1 MRCQKTDS
9 VLHLQ
14 VFSLC
19 LLSSDFCP
27 LIPET
32 RSAAPETKN
41 LFIEIAIENQKATK
55 HMNLRCPKC
64 SKQLPEV
71 ETLEYRFCPHCGA
84 EITAKPQQLEE
95 AFLTIPPDLPPPRA
109 DLRPRD
115 LSSET
120 EKKIT
125 VAGQFDDQTIE
136 PQPGTSRNRP
146 EIKPPLEPPPPH
158 FRRMP
163 SEDADPPPPKPKK
176 QPPTKNQN
184 KIIIAVLIL
193 LAVVILILGG
203 LFTF

>member
-1 MRCQKTDS
+1 
-9 VLHLQ
+9 
-14 VFSLC
+14 
-19 LLSSDFCP
+19 
-27 LIPET
+27 
-32 RSAAPETKN
+32 
-41 LFIEIAIENQKATK
+41 
-55 HMNLRCPKC
+55 MNLRCPKC

-71 ETLEYRFCPHCGA
+71 ETLEYHFCPHCGA

-109 DLRPRD
+109 DLLPGN

-125 VAGQFDDQTIE
+125 VAGQLDDQTIE
-136 PQPGTSRNRP
+136 PQPSTLRNRP
-146 EIKPPLEPPPPH
+146 EIKPPPEPPPPH
-158 FRRMP
+158 FIRMP
-163 SEDADPPPPKPKK
+163 SEDADPPPPKLKK

-184 KIIIAVLIL
+184 KIIIVVLIL